1 MAGCLSP
8 KQVENHLFLDTV
20 ICKSIC
26 LQDSFL
32 YKIPLY
38 GTHSEIPRLERETKW
53 PSRCHH
59 PRIPQEEKIR
69 NPNEEMAYQTDRERA
84 PLPLREEPF
93 LVFVSNLLKY
103 VSKAELE
110 AMFGNAGRIVDIF
123 IPVEQG
129 TRKNRGFVFV

>member
-1 MAGCLSP
+1 M
-8 KQVENHLFLDTV
+8 
-20 ICKSIC
+20 
-26 LQDSFL
+26 

-38 GTHSEIPRLERETKW
+38 GTHSEIPRLEWETKW
-53 PSRCHH
+53 PSRHH
-59 PRIPQEEKIR
+59 YPGIPREEKIR

-84 PLPLREEPF
+84 PLPLQLRRTREESF

-129 TRKNRGFVFV
+129 TRKSRGFVFV